1 MTAARQA
8 TPNRNKGGWLSEQQV
23 DAGVSPP
30 PLMRLTPQDKVLI
43 VRLSAHGDCI
53 QTWPLLGAIR
63 AQYPDMPIGW
73 LVESAGASL
82 VEGLPGLTHVHV
94 CPRQRWLKTL
104 LQSSWQAGT
113 VWAEMCAFRA
123 ELRDAGYTVAID
135 VQGLLKSALWPWLAG
150 IPTRIGYAQSREW
163 ASTFYTHCMP
173 KHDQERSDFNA
184 VLAFLQGAQAV
195 GAIPTKNVGDQ
206 LTPLAW
212 PMPFI
217 VPAFQKTERPRVT
230 LALGTRWA
238 SKHWP
243 EAHWHTLA
251 EKLRHLPITLTLV
264 GSLAEVPLA
273 DALTRDISENALAQW
288 DNQVGK
294 TSWAQLAEILA
305 ESTVVVGLD
314 SAPLHLA
321 TAIAFNTG
329 YPHVLGLFGATAPG
343 RTGVLPLPQWPQN
356 CSQNLRAPGDL
367 ACRPCFQTRC
377 RYPGASN
384 EHHACMRELTPAL
397 VHEAILAALPSESR
411 LS

>member
-1 MTAARQA
+1 
-8 TPNRNKGGWLSEQQV
+8 V

-73 LVESAGASL
+73 LVESAGATL
-82 VEGLPGLTHVHV
+82 VEGLPGITRTHV

-104 LQSSWQAGT
+104 RQSPWQAGT

-150 IPTRIGYAQSREW
+150 IPTRIGYAQSREC
-163 ASTFYTHCMP
+163 SSMFYTHTMP
-173 KHDQERSDFNA
+173 PHDQERPDFHA

-195 GAIPTKNVGDQ
+195 GAIPTQNVGNQ

-217 VPAFQKTERPRVT
+217 VPAFQKTQRPRVT

-243 EAHWHTLA
+243 EAHWHTLV

-264 GSLAEVPLA
+264 GSLAEAPLA
-273 DALTRDISENALAQW
+273 DALIQGISENALAQW
-288 DNQVGK
+288 DNRVGK

-305 ESTVVVGLD
+305 ESTVLVGLD

-321 TAIAFNTG
+321 TAIAFNTA

-343 RTGVLPLPQWPQN
+343 RTGVLLLSQWPQN
-356 CSQNLRAPGDL
+356 QSQNLLAPGEL

-377 RYPGASN
+377 QYPQHTP
-384 EHHACMRELTPAL
+384 EHHACMVNLTPTL
-397 VHEAILAALPSESR
+397 VFEAILAVLPSESR